1 MDANLHIVSDL
12 VDGAIIHP
20 TLPMSFLGEKISIN
34 GNNFSNTYSFNFNT
48 VNTYNT
54 PFFMLF
60 GTLRVFYWEVVG
72 NGNSFTFNCER
83 AFRIVKGGSY
93 IFYSGEREANK
104 ITLPMLENATLYI
117 GDARG

>member
-1 MDANLHIVSDL
+1 MDANLHIVSEL

-34 GNNFSNTYSFNFNT
+34 GNNYSKTYSFNFNT
-48 VNTYNT
+48 VNTYKT
-54 PFFMLF
+54 PFFILF
-60 GTLRVFYWEVVG
+60 GTARVFYWEVVG
-72 NGNSFTFNCER
+72 SGNSFTFNCER
-83 AFRIVKGGSY
+83 AFKIAQGSY
-93 IFYSGEREANK
+93 IFYSGEKQANV